1 VQRRVRDA
9 DDRPGVGNVAK
20 LVHGLTW
27 ILLTLVGSSCFAQ
40 EVTIRVIDSNGH
52 ALRKQR
58 VVVLLNDPASLR
70 LETDAK
76 GEAHFTL
83 PEGGSSHISVQV
95 WLSERDWECACSV
108 GAHAQD
114 VIQKG
119 RLVDLRTESK
129 KTTDSLTPAPGEIL
143 FIAHRMPFL
152 LRLFWPLYAA

>member
-1 VQRRVRDA
+1 MRILIR
-9 DDRPGVGNVAK
+9 
-20 LVHGLTW
+20 GLAW
-27 ILLTLVGSSCFAQ
+27 VLLMLVGSSCFAQ
-40 EVTIRVIDSNGH
+40 EVTVRVVDSNGH
-52 ALRKQR
+52 PLRKQP
-58 VVVLLNDPASLR
+58 VDVSLDDPASLR

-83 PEGGSSHISVQV
+83 PEAGPSHIFVKV
-95 WLSERDWECACSV
+95 WLSERDWKCACLV

-114 VIQKG
+114 VIHEG

-129 KTTDSLTPAPGEIL
+129 KTADSLKPAPGEIL